1 MLAHLLESCGPHVGA
16 LVSLGID
23 WLLQATI
30 LIVVGL
36 LAAQVFRTKGGAVQ
50 SAIYRAT
57 FVALLACPVV
67 SLFLTTV
74 GLSGLHLPMAFSTTP
89 PRRSSET
96 THGAMRTPLATDLGV
111 HQAYVPDRIGARVQP
126 TTQSSQAINL
136 QMQGSRSDIGTVL
149 AKPTIDGLLLI
160 QISFA
165 VVGVGGSGAV
175 VR

>member
-16 LVSLGID
+16 LVALGID
-23 WLLQATI
+23 WLLQSTI

-36 LAAQVFRTKGGAVQ
+36 LAAQVFRTRGAAVQ

-67 SLFLTTV
+67 SLFLTAV
-74 GLSGLHLPMAFSTTP
+74 GLSGLHLPTAFSTTP
-89 PRRSSET
+89 PWRSSET
-96 THGAMRTPLATDLGV
+96 MHGAMRTARATDLGV
-111 HQAYVPDRIGARVQP
+111 HQAYVPDRVGADVQP
-126 TTQSSQAINL
+126 TTQSSRAINV
-136 QMQGSRSDIGTVL
+136 QMQGHPPDRDMVL

-165 VVGVGGSGAV
+165 VV
-175 VR
+175 